1 MTMLDTAITEQL
13 RGHLE
18 RIVHP
23 IELVASLDDGPKSTE
38 LWTLP
43 EEIAALSRLVTAVRA
58 DQYDD
63 IAGGRRPAFAI
74 RRLGT
79 PVEVTFAGIPL
90 GHEFTSLVL
99 ALLHVAGHPPAIP
112 EATWARIESLAVP
125 PEGLRFEAFYS
136 LTCQNCPDVVQGLN
150 ILSVLRPGAVQ
161 HVAVDGALFQDEID
175 ARGVMG
181 VPSVFVNGAHFGDGR
196 MTLDESLDKL
206 DTGADAATAA
216 AMNGADPYDVLIIG
230 GGPAGAAAAVYAA
243 RKGIRTGIVVERI
256 GGQVLDTLAIENF
269 VSVEHTEGPKLAA
282 ALERHVKSHEV
293 DVWERQRATRFV
305 PSAELGGLHTIELA
319 NGASL
324 RARTVVIASGA
335 RWRQMD
341 VPGEAEHRNKGVTYC
356 PHCDGPLFRGK
367 RVAVIGGGN
376 SGVEAAIDL
385 AGLAAE
391 VTLIEFDELLRADS
405 VLQRALDALPNT
417 SVLLGARTTEV
428 RGDGSRV
435 VGLTYEHRGTG
446 ELHPVELDGIFV
458 QIGLLPNTGWL
469 EGTVALSPRGE
480 VEIDGRGETS
490 VPGVFAAGDCT
501 TVPFKQIVVALGAGS
516 TAALSAFD
524 HLIRTRDALAA

>member
-1 MTMLDTAITEQL
+1 MLDPAITQQL

-18 RIVHP
+18 KVVHP
-23 IELVASLDDGPKSTE
+23 IELVASLGDSPKSTE
-38 LWTLP
+38 LWTLL
-43 EEIAALSRLVTAVRA
+43 EELAALSPLVTAVRA
-58 DQYDD
+58 DQHDD
-63 IAGGRRPAFAI
+63 VAGGRRPAFAI
-74 RRLGT
+74 RRIGT

-125 PEGLRFEAFYS
+125 PEGLSFETFYS

-150 ILSVLRPGAVQ
+150 ILSVLRPGAVK
-161 HVAVDGALFQDEID
+161 HVAVDGALFQDEVD

-181 VPSVFVNGAHFGDGR
+181 VPSTFINGEHFGNGR
-196 MTLDESLDKL
+196 MNLDEILDKL
-206 DTGADAATAA
+206 DTGGDAGALA
-216 AMNGADPYDVLIIG
+216 AMTSAGPYEVLIVG

-256 GGQVLDTLAIENF
+256 GGQVLDTMAIENF
-269 VSVEHTEGPKLAA
+269 VSIEHTEGPQLAA
-282 ALERHVKSHEV
+282 AIERHVKAHEV
-293 DVWERQRATRFV
+293 DVWERQRATRLV
-305 PSAELGGLHTIELA
+305 PATELGGLHTIELA

-335 RWRQMD
+335 RWREMD

-356 PHCDGPLFRGK
+356 PHCDGPLFKDK

-385 AGLAAE
+385 AGVAAD
-391 VTLIEFDELLRADS
+391 VTLIEFDEQLRADS
-405 VLQRALDALPNT
+405 VLQRALGALPNA
-417 SVLLGARTTEV
+417 SVLVGARTTEV

-446 ELHPVELDGIFV
+446 VLHPVEVDGIFV
-458 QIGLLPNTGWL
+458 QIGLLPNTDWL
-469 EGTVALSPRGE
+469 AGTVVLSPRGE
-480 VEIDGRGETS
+480 VEIDDRGATS

-501 TVPFKQIVVALGAGS
+501 TVPFKQIVVAMGAGS

-524 HLIRTRDALAA
+524 HLIRTRDAVAA